1 MHVVDG
7 NKVRAIRQ
15 RNLMSQME
23 LAVEAGSSPSY
34 ISSVETARSGIEMT
48 VDMAMRL
55 TKALSTPKHKIAIED
70 LLSEV

>member
-15 RNLMSQME
+15 RNIMSQME
-23 LAVEAGSSPSY
+23 LAVRAGSSPSY

-55 TKALSTPKHKIAIED
+55 TKALSTPKNKVSIED